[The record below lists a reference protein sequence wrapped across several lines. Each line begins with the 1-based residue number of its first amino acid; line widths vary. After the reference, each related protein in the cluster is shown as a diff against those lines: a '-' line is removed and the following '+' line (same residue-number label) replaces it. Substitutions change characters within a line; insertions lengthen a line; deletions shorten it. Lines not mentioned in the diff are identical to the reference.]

1 MFNECMFMPYKWLSI
16 GASGRTID
24 FNRIFACSNQLTN
37 QMKKTR
43 SNTFILENEKAWE
56 PAGEG
61 VTRQIMGYDGQ
72 VMLVKVKFEQGA
84 TGAPHTHYHTQTT
97 YVASGK
103 FEFTVN
109 GEKQT
114 VSAGDGIYIEPDAE
128 HGCTCLE
135 AGILIDCFS
144 PMRADF
150 LTACRD

>member
-1 MFNECMFMPYKWLSI
+1 MHSFS
-16 GASGRTID
+16 
-24 FNRIFACSNQLTN
+24 
-37 QMKKTR
+37 KTR
-43 SNTFILENEKAWE
+43 KHGNPPEKALF
-56 PAGEG
+56 
-61 VTRQIMGYDGQ
+61 VRFLGYDGQ

-84 TGAPHTHYHTQTT
+84 VGTPHTHYHTQTT

-109 GEKQT
+109 GEKQI
-114 VSAGDGIYIEPDAE
+114 VSAGDGVYIEPDAE

-150 LTACRD
+150 LKP